1 MPAPLLA
8 CMAAVAAFY
17 HLPQQALP
25 AIHAA
30 ENGRAGMVRHNSNG
44 SDDLGAMQIN
54 TLWLPTL
61 SQGTGLPANRLR
73 RALIREDCFNVAVAG
88 AILRI
93 YLHESGDLVTAIGY
107 YHSHTP
113 ALREAYQLRVLAT
126 SLLNMPPVPKPTAL
140 GAAKRS
146 ASVSPH

>member
-1 MPAPLLA
+1 
-8 CMAAVAAFY
+8 MAAVATFY
-17 HLPQQALP
+17 HLPSHALP

-30 ENGRAGMVRHNSNG
+30 ENGRAGMVRHNKNG

-61 SQGTGLPANRLR
+61 SQGTGLPAGRLR
-73 RALIREDCFNVAVAG
+73 NALIREDCFNVAVAG

-93 YLHESGDLVTAIGY
+93 YLHESGDLITAIGY

-113 ALREAYQLRVLAT
+113 ALREAYEMRVLAT
-126 SLLNMPPVPKPTAL
+126 SLLTMPLAPASSAP

-146 ASVSPH
+146 TSVAPR